1 MHKELNR
8 QGFYYGFPV
17 LLATTKDKNA
27 NDDITVLSSSWTLG
41 NTVVLGIG
49 IENQG
54 FKNIKNGSDITLN
67 LCDEGLLEAVQKMEK
82 LTGDSD
88 VPEEKKNLGYTYEHD
103 KFKVANLSKE
113 PSINAKTVRIKECK
127 IQIETVVEKIELKE
141 WFSIVT
147 CKITGIFVDENLLK
161 DEKIDT
167 QKWHPL
173 IYKFKEYV
181 GTCERL
187 ALNFGFKEI

>member
-17 LLATTKDKNA
+17 LLATTKDKNV

-54 FKNIKNGSDITLN
+54 FKKLPYCVR
-67 LCDEGLLEAVQKMEK
+67 LFLQKMEK
-82 LTGDSD
+82 LTGDSN

-103 KFKVANLSKE
+103 KFKAANLSKE
-113 PSINAKTVRIKECK
+113 PGINAKTVRIKECK

-147 CKITGIFVDENLLK
+147 CKITGILVDENLLK

-187 ALNFGFKEI
+187 GLNFGFKEI